1 MQQRGNSRL
10 NVHRDDEMKHELQGM
25 LRGDH
30 PTRAEEWNDPE
41 PGADDDPALA
51 EGPVPP
57 RGSAGVQEAEDE
69 AFRFELARHL
79 PRTLFPAKRRTLLR
93 ALFATR
99 APDGLVETVREL
111 PINRSFANVQ
121 EVAAALGRR
130 PRA

>member
-51 EGPVPP
+51 ERDVPP
-57 RGSAGVQEAEDE
+57 RGAADVREAEDE

-79 PRTLFPAKRRTLLR
+79 PRTLFPAKRETLLR

-99 APDGLVETVREL
+99 APDDLVETVRQL
-111 PINRSFANVQ
+111 PINRSFVNVQ